1 MTEPIPAGRE
11 DAVRR
16 ALDRLRGG
24 RRVVLTT
31 HLNADGDGVGCEVA
45 LQSWLR
51 RLGTHAHIV
60 NPTPFPEAFRFL
72 LPDEDGVLEAST
84 SEAREA
90 CREADLAVV
99 LDTGEVPRL
108 GRVRP
113 MIRDLD
119 TIVVDHHPPGD
130 DPIAGI
136 SVRDAG
142 ACATGELIYD
152 LIGAAE
158 GPWTDTAVRGLYV
171 AILTDTGSFRFSNAG
186 PRAHRVAAELIARGV
201 DPEEM
206 YRRVYGSRS
215 MPALRLLREALATLD
230 VDDEGLVAWMVVP
243 RESYREVG
251 AAPEDLE
258 GFVDYPRS
266 VEGVELGLLFRRT
279 GSGDTKISFRANR
292 DVDVNALARR
302 FGGGGHTKA
311 AGALVG
317 RPLEDAMSEV
327 IPAAVEEARR
337 VREREGAE

>member
-1 MTEPIPAGRE
+1 M
-11 DAVRR
+11 RR

-24 RRVVLTT
+24 RNVVLTT
-31 HLNADGDGVGCEVA
+31 HVNADGDGVGCEVA

-51 RLGTHAHIV
+51 RLGARVHIV

-72 LPDEDGVLEAST
+72 LPDDAPVLDAST
-84 SEAREA
+84 SEADDA
-90 CREADLAVV
+90 CRSADLAVV
-99 LDTGEVPRL
+99 VDTGEIPRL

-130 DPIAGI
+130 SPISGI
-136 SVRDAG
+136 SLRDPA

-152 LIGAAE
+152 VFAAAD
-158 GPWTDTAVRGLYV
+158 GPWTDEAVRGLYV

-186 PRAHRVAAELIARGV
+186 PRAHRVAGDLIARGV
-201 DPEEM
+201 EPEEVH
-206 YRRVYGSRS
+206 RRVYGSRS
-215 MPALRLLREALATLD
+215 LEALRLLERSLGTLE

-243 RESYREVG
+243 REGYRELG
-251 AAPEDLE
+251 AVPEDLE

-266 VEGVELGLLFRRT
+266 VEGVEVGLLFRRT
-279 GSGDTKISFRANR
+279 ASGDTKISFRATR

-311 AGALVG
+311 AGALVS
-317 RPLEDAMSEV
+317 RPLEEVLPEVVEATRDA
-327 IPAAVEEARR
+327 ARR
-337 VREREGAE
+337 VRERERDE